1 METTKI
7 DKSIQSDI
15 QNILKEKNKEM
26 IVEECKINLNMV
38 LLEYIQNELND
49 NHKKE
54 EIFKSICEQFKQK
67 LKDKNNNNK

>member
-1 METTKI
+1 
-7 DKSIQSDI
+7 
-15 QNILKEKNKEM
+15 M